1 MVWSNKHQLLHFKI
15 FRILKVCRHLMLATK
30 ANLLSIA
37 IENTLRQKILRRGPR
52 S

>member
-1 MVWSNKHQLLHFKI
+1 
-15 FRILKVCRHLMLATK
+15 MLATK

-52 S
+52 SWLHKRTTCNH